1 MVLTETL
8 LVKLLIHSQD
18 RPSRSLIHCGTYL
31 QIECLAMNTPESKS
45 VAKRYQ
51 NHHLSLTMPYATI
64 QPPFTLKFR
73 EMSKQELK
81 DYFRWFFDVFP
92 ERTRELAEAVK
103 QTPGFETWRPDLVPA
118 SLGTL
123 GNWFATQAETRQR
136 AQEERQEIA
145 SRSAYPIE
153 IPNDELTNRTFSLAM
168 DVGMY
173 LSQVLVKE
181 HPSLRWEQPLKD
193 KKFADYGQP
202 ILVGFG
208 PVPLNPVRIA
218 ITLAYGLASKKQSG
232 KRLRE
237 LHDYWSKQV
246 RTSSLG

>member
-1 MVLTETL
+1 
-8 LVKLLIHSQD
+8 
-18 RPSRSLIHCGTYL
+18 
-31 QIECLAMNTPESKS
+31 
-45 VAKRYQ
+45 
-51 NHHLSLTMPYATI
+51 MPYATI

-81 DYFRWFFDVFP
+81 DYFRWFFDVLP
-92 ERTRELAEAVK
+92 ERTRELAEAVR
-103 QTPGFETWRPDLVPA
+103 QTPGFETWQPDLTPA
-118 SLGTL
+118 SLDTL

-136 AQEERQEIA
+136 TQEERQEIA

-153 IPNDELTNRTFSLAM
+153 IPNEELANRTFSLAM

-181 HPSLRWEQPLKD
+181 YRSLRWEQPLND
-193 KKFADYGQP
+193 KIFADYGQP
-202 ILVGFG
+202 VLVGFG
-208 PVPLNPVRIA
+208 SVPLNPVRIVT
-218 ITLAYGLASKKQSG
+218 TLAYGLVSKKQSG

-246 RTSSLG
+246 RANAA